1 MANQNAKNSK
11 NKTNNNKKNNT
22 NKKVNNNNQKNVN
35 KKVTSNNNKENIKK
49 ENVKVEQ
56 IAKEVKVE
64 EKKVV
69 KEEVKTKEKKSFSL
83 TSKQKD
89 IILILLVVVLLVVAC
104 IVTSTKKESKV
115 DIELPVAVEGE
126 AGTKT
131 ISYTEYEELMNSNK
145 PFLMIII
152 QDGCGYCEM
161 YEPVVEEAANELG
174 IPVNYLNLTNLS
186 SEESTK
192 LSKSNSYLKKNQWG
206 TPTTLFMV
214 GDKVIDSIGQYVEK
228 DDFVSFVKKNIKVDV
243 NE

>member
-1 MANQNAKNSK
+1 MANKNANNSK

-35 KKVTSNNNKENIKK
+35 KKVTSK

-161 YEPVVEEAANELG
+161 YEPVVEEVANELG

-186 SEESTK
+186 SEESSK

-214 GDKVIDSIGQYVEK
+214 GDKVVDSIGQYVEK
-228 DDFVSFVKKNIKVDV
+228 DAFVSFVKKNIKVDV

>member
-1 MANQNAKNSK
+1 MANKNAK

-22 NKKVNNNNQKNVN
+22 NKKVNNNQKNVT
-35 KKVTSNNNKENIKK
+35 KKVTSKEDVKK

-64 EKKVV
+64 EKK
-69 KEEVKTKEKKSFSL
+69 EVKTKEKKSFSL
-83 TSKQKD
+83 TS

-145 PFLMIII
+145 PFLMVII

-161 YEPVVEEAANELG
+161 YEPVVEEVANELG

-186 SEESTK
+186 SEESNK

-228 DDFVSFVKKNIKVDV
+228 DDFVSFVKENIKVDV

>member
-1 MANQNAKNSK
+1 MANKNAKN
-11 NKTNNNKKNNT
+11 KTNKKNNT
-22 NKKVNNNNQKNVN
+22 NNKKVNSNQKNTN
-35 KKVTSNNNKENIKK
+35 KKVTSNNNVKKENIKK
-49 ENVKVEQ
+49 ENIKVEE

-69 KEEVKTKEKKSFSL
+69 KEEVKAKDKKSFSL

-89 IILILLVVVLLVVAC
+89 IILILLVVVLLIVAC

-131 ISYTEYEELMNSNK
+131 ISYTEYEELINSNK
-145 PFLMIII
+145 PFLMVII

-161 YEPVVEEAANELG
+161 YEPVVEEVANELG

-186 SEESTK
+186 SEESNK

-214 GDKVIDSIGQYVEK
+214 GDKVIDSIGQYVDK
-228 DDFVSFVKKNIKVDV
+228 DTFVSFVKENIKADV

>member
-1 MANQNAKNSK
+1 MANKNAK

-22 NKKVNNNNQKNVN
+22 NKKVNNNQKNVT
-35 KKVTSNNNKENIKK
+35 KKVTSKEDVKK

-64 EKKVV
+64 EKK
-69 KEEVKTKEKKSFSL
+69 EVKTKEKKSFSL

-145 PFLMIII
+145 PFLMVII

-161 YEPVVEEAANELG
+161 YEPIVEDVANEYRLP
-174 IPVNYLNLTNLS
+174 IYYINMTNLNND
-186 SEESTK
+186 EYTA
-192 LSKSNSYLKKNQWG
+192 LGTSNSYFKKNQGKWG
-206 TPTTLFMV
+206 TPTTLFMY
-214 GDKVIDSIGQYVEK
+214 GNSVIDSIPGYVDK
-228 DDFVSFVKKNIKVDV
+228 DEFVKFVKENFKV
-243 NE
+243 EG

>member
-1 MANQNAKNSK
+1 M
-11 NKTNNNKKNNT
+11 NNEIYKREKGL
-22 NKKVNNNNQKNVN
+22 
-35 KKVTSNNNKENIKK
+35 IKK
-49 ENVKVEQ
+49 YPTTV
-56 IAKEVKVE
+56 
-64 EKKVV
+64 
-69 KEEVKTKEKKSFSL
+69 TL
-83 TSKQKD
+83 T
-89 IILILLVVVLLVVAC
+89 IIIVLSVVVVLLVTAC
-104 IVTSTKKESKV
+104 ILTGAKREDKL

-145 PFLMIII
+145 PFLMVII

-161 YEPVVEEAANELG
+161 YEPVVEEVANELG

-186 SEESTK
+186 SEEGTK
-192 LSKSNSYLKKNQWG
+192 LSESNSYLKKNQWG

-228 DDFVSFVKKNIKVDV
+228 DDFVDFVEKNIRVDV

>member
-1 MANQNAKNSK
+1 MANKNAK

-22 NKKVNNNNQKNVN
+22 NKKVTNNNQKNVN
-35 KKVTSNNNKENIKK
+35 KKVTSKENVKK
-49 ENVKVEQ
+49 ENVNVEQ
-56 IAKEVKVE
+56 VAKEVKVE
-64 EKKVV
+64 EKKAV

-145 PFLMIII
+145 PFLMVII

-161 YEPVVEEAANELG
+161 YEPVVEEVANELG

-186 SEESTK
+186 SEESDK

-228 DDFVSFVKKNIKVDV
+228 DDFVSFVKENIKVDV

>member
-1 MANQNAKNSK
+1 MNLKKEKNIK
-11 NKTNNNKKNNT
+11 KTNNKKYKNN
-22 NKKVNNNNQKNVN
+22 
-35 KKVTSNNNKENIKK
+35 IMY
-49 ENVKVEQ
+49 
-56 IAKEVKVE
+56 
-64 EKKVV
+64 
-69 KEEVKTKEKKSFSL
+69 
-83 TSKQKD
+83 
-89 IILILLVVVLLVVAC
+89 ILIAVVVLLVVAC

-145 PFLMIII
+145 PFLMVII

-161 YEPVVEEAANELG
+161 YEPVVEEVANELG

-186 SEESTK
+186 SEESNK

-214 GDKVIDSIGQYVEK
+214 GDKVIDSIGQYVDK
-228 DDFVSFVKKNIKVDV
+228 DTFVSFIKENIKVD
-243 NE
+243 

>member
-1 MANQNAKNSK
+1 MANKNAK
-11 NKTNNNKKNNT
+11 NKTNEKNNT
-22 NKKVNNNNQKNVN
+22 NNKKVNSNQKNTN
-35 KKVTSNNNKENIKK
+35 KKVTSNNNVKKENIKK
-49 ENVKVEQ
+49 ENIKVEE

-69 KEEVKTKEKKSFSL
+69 KEEVKAKDKKSFSL

-89 IILILLVVVLLVVAC
+89 IILILLVVVLLIVAC

-131 ISYTEYEELMNSNK
+131 ISYTEYEDLMNSNK
-145 PFLMIII
+145 PFLMVII

-161 YEPVVEEAANELG
+161 YEPVVEEVANELG

-186 SEESTK
+186 SEESNK

-228 DDFVSFVKKNIKVDV
+228 DDFVSFVKENIKVDV

>member
-1 MANQNAKNSK
+1 MANKNAK

-22 NKKVNNNNQKNVN
+22 NKKVTNNNQKNVN
-35 KKVTSNNNKENIKK
+35 KKVTSKENVKK

-56 IAKEVKVE
+56 VAKEVKA
-64 EKKVV
+64 
-69 KEEVKTKEKKSFSL
+69 KEKKSFSL

-145 PFLMIII
+145 PFLMVII

-161 YEPVVEEAANELG
+161 YEPVVEEVANELG

-192 LSKSNSYLKKNQWG
+192 LSKSNSYLKKSQWG

-214 GDKVIDSIGQYVEK
+214 GDKVIDSIGQYVDK
-228 DDFVSFVKKNIKVDV
+228 DTFVSFVKENIKVDV

>member
-1 MANQNAKNSK
+1 MANKNAKN
-11 NKTNNNKKNNT
+11 KTNKKNNT
-22 NKKVNNNNQKNVN
+22 NNKKVNSNQKNTN
-35 KKVTSNNNKENIKK
+35 KKVTSNNNVKKENIKK
-49 ENVKVEQ
+49 ENIKVEE

-64 EKKVV
+64 EKK
-69 KEEVKTKEKKSFSL
+69 EVKAKDKKSFSL

-89 IILILLVVVLLVVAC
+89 IILILLVVVLLIVAC

-131 ISYTEYEELMNSNK
+131 ISYTEYEDLMNSNK
-145 PFLMIII
+145 PFLMVII

-161 YEPVVEEAANELG
+161 YEPVVEEVANELG

-186 SEESTK
+186 SEESNK

-228 DDFVSFVKKNIKVDV
+228 DDFVSFVKENIKVDV

>member
-1 MANQNAKNSK
+1 MANKNAKN
-11 NKTNNNKKNNT
+11 KTNKKNNT
-22 NKKVNNNNQKNVN
+22 NNKKVNSNQKNTN
-35 KKVTSNNNKENIKK
+35 KKVTSNNNVKKENIKK
-49 ENVKVEQ
+49 ENIKVEE

-64 EKKVV
+64 EKK
-69 KEEVKTKEKKSFSL
+69 EVNAKDKKSFSL

-89 IILILLVVVLLVVAC
+89 IILILLVVVLLIVAC

-131 ISYTEYEELMNSNK
+131 ISYTEYEDLMNSNK
-145 PFLMIII
+145 PFLMVII

-161 YEPVVEEAANELG
+161 YEPVVEEVANELG

-186 SEESTK
+186 SEESNK

-228 DDFVSFVKKNIKVDV
+228 DDFVSFVKENIKVDV

>member
-1 MANQNAKNSK
+1 MANKNAKN
-11 NKTNNNKKNNT
+11 KTNKKNNT
-22 NKKVNNNNQKNVN
+22 NNKKVNSNQKNTN
-35 KKVTSNNNKENIKK
+35 KKVTSNNNVKKENIKK
-49 ENVKVEQ
+49 ENIKVEE
-56 IAKEVKVE
+56 IANEVKVE

-69 KEEVKTKEKKSFSL
+69 KEEVKAKDKKSFSL

-145 PFLMIII
+145 PFLMVII

-161 YEPVVEEAANELG
+161 YEPVVEEVANELG

-186 SEESTK
+186 SEESNK

-214 GDKVIDSIGQYVEK
+214 GDKVIDSIGQYVDK
-228 DDFVSFVKKNIKVDV
+228 DTFVSFVKENIKVDV

>member
-1 MANQNAKNSK
+1 MANKNAKN
-11 NKTNNNKKNNT
+11 KTNKKNNT
-22 NKKVNNNNQKNVN
+22 NNKKVNSNQKNTN
-35 KKVTSNNNKENIKK
+35 KKVTSNNNVKKENIKK
-49 ENVKVEQ
+49 ENIKVEE

-69 KEEVKTKEKKSFSL
+69 KEEVKAKDKKSFSL

-89 IILILLVVVLLVVAC
+89 IILILLVVVLLIVAC

-131 ISYTEYEELMNSNK
+131 ISYTEYEDLMNSNK
-145 PFLMIII
+145 PFLMVII

-161 YEPVVEEAANELG
+161 YEQVVEEVANELG

-186 SEESTK
+186 SEESNK

-228 DDFVSFVKKNIKVDV
+228 DDFVSFVKENIKVDV

>member
-1 MANQNAKNSK
+1 MANKNAK

-22 NKKVNNNNQKNVN
+22 NKKVTNNNQKNVN
-35 KKVTSNNNKENIKK
+35 KKVTSKENVKK

-56 IAKEVKVE
+56 VAKEVKVE

-104 IVTSTKKESKV
+104 IVTGTKKEDKL

-145 PFLMIII
+145 PFLMVII
-152 QDGCGYCEM
+152 QDGCGYCQM
-161 YEPVVEEAANELG
+161 YEPVVEEVANELG

-228 DDFVSFVKKNIKVDV
+228 DAFVSFVKENIKVDV

>member
-1 MANQNAKNSK
+1 MANKNAK

-22 NKKVNNNNQKNVN
+22 NKKVTNNNQKNVN
-35 KKVTSNNNKENIKK
+35 KKVTSKENVKK

-56 IAKEVKVE
+56 VAKEVKVE
-64 EKKVV
+64 EKKAV

-145 PFLMIII
+145 PFLMVII

-161 YEPVVEEAANELG
+161 YEPVVEEVANELG

-192 LSKSNSYLKKNQWG
+192 LSKSNSYLKKSQWG

-214 GDKVIDSIGQYVEK
+214 GDKVIDSIGQYVDK
-228 DDFVSFVKKNIKVDV
+228 DTFVSFVKENIKVDV

>member
-1 MANQNAKNSK
+1 MANKNAK

-22 NKKVNNNNQKNVN
+22 NKKVTNNNQKNVN
-35 KKVTSNNNKENIKK
+35 KKVTSKENVKK

-56 IAKEVKVE
+56 VAKEVKVE
-64 EKKVV
+64 EKKAV

-145 PFLMIII
+145 PFLMVII
-152 QDGCGYCEM
+152 QDGCGYCQM
-161 YEPVVEEAANELG
+161 YEPVVEEVADELG
-174 IPVNYLNLTNLS
+174 ISVNYLNLTNLS
-186 SEESTK
+186 SEEGTK
-192 LSKSNSYLKKNQWG
+192 LSESNSYLKKNQWG

-228 DDFVSFVKKNIKVDV
+228 DDFVDFVEKNIRVDV

>member
-1 MANQNAKNSK
+1 MANKNAKN
-11 NKTNNNKKNNT
+11 KTNKKNNT
-22 NKKVNNNNQKNVN
+22 NNKKVNSNQKNTN
-35 KKVTSNNNKENIKK
+35 KKVTSNNNVKKENIKK
-49 ENVKVEQ
+49 ENIKVEE

-64 EKKVV
+64 EKK
-69 KEEVKTKEKKSFSL
+69 EVKAKEKKSFSL

-89 IILILLVVVLLVVAC
+89 IILILLVVVLLIVAC

-115 DIELPVAVEGE
+115 NIELPVAVEGE

-145 PFLMIII
+145 PFLMVII

-161 YEPVVEEAANELG
+161 YEPVVEEVANELG

-186 SEESTK
+186 SEESSK

-228 DDFVSFVKKNIKVDV
+228 DDFVSFVKENIKVDV

>member
-1 MANQNAKNSK
+1 MANKNAK

-22 NKKVNNNNQKNVN
+22 NKKVTNNNQKNVN
-35 KKVTSNNNKENIKK
+35 KKVTSKENVKK

-56 IAKEVKVE
+56 VAKEVKVE
-64 EKKVV
+64 EKKAV

-145 PFLMIII
+145 PFLMVII

-161 YEPVVEEAANELG
+161 YEPVVEEVANELG

-186 SEESTK
+186 SEEGTK
-192 LSKSNSYLKKNQWG
+192 LSESNSYLKKNQWG

-214 GDKVIDSIGQYVEK
+214 GDKVIDSIGQYVDK
-228 DDFVSFVKKNIKVDV
+228 DTFVSFVKENIKVDV

>member
-1 MANQNAKNSK
+1 MANKNAK

-22 NKKVNNNNQKNVN
+22 NKKVNNNQKNVT
-35 KKVTSNNNKENIKK
+35 KKVTSKEDVKK
-49 ENVKVEQ
+49 ENVKVEE

-69 KEEVKTKEKKSFSL
+69 KEEVKAKDKKSFSL

-89 IILILLVVVLLVVAC
+89 IILILLVVVLLIVAC

-131 ISYTEYEELMNSNK
+131 ISYTEYEDLMNSNK
-145 PFLMIII
+145 PFLMVII

-161 YEPVVEEAANELG
+161 YEPVVEEVANELG

-186 SEESTK
+186 SEERNK

-228 DDFVSFVKKNIKVDV
+228 DDFVSFVKENIKVDV

>member
-64 EKKVV
+64 EKK
-69 KEEVKTKEKKSFSL
+69 EVKTKEKKSFSL

-145 PFLMIII
+145 PFLMVII

-161 YEPVVEEAANELG
+161 YEPVVEEVANELG

-186 SEESTK
+186 SEESNK

-214 GDKVIDSIGQYVEK
+214 GDKVIDSIGQYVDK
-228 DDFVSFVKKNIKVDV
+228 DTFVSFVKENIKVDV